1 LVDEQVDMKDC
12 DKVEYLVSVTVV
24 LTAIGMAAGK
34 VSLTAAKKD
43 ETKVD

>member
-1 LVDEQVDMKDC
+1 MVDEQVDVKEC

-43 ETKVD
+43 ETMVD

>member
-1 LVDEQVDMKDC
+1 MVDEQVDVKDC

-24 LTAIGMAAGK
+24 LTAIGKAAGK

-43 ETKVD
+43 ETMVD

>member
-1 LVDEQVDMKDC
+1 MKEC

-43 ETKVD
+43 ETMVD